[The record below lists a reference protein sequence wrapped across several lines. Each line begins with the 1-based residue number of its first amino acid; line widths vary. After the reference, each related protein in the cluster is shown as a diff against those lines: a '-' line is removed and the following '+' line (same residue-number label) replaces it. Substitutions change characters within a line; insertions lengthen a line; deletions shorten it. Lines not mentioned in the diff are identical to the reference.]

1 MRGGYVGSRLISA
14 SDSRDIMSII
24 LTTNDDLRAL
34 IESSITTVLEK
45 TRVTANVV
53 SPPPEWVS
61 NRDAL
66 DLTGLS
72 RSSLARYRKNGQLPY
87 SKVGNN
93 VFYRRA
99 DLLALFED
107 NMVA

>member
-1 MRGGYVGSRLISA
+1 
-14 SDSRDIMSII
+14 MSII
-24 LTTNDDLRAL
+24 LTTNDELRAL
-34 IESSITTVLEK
+34 IELSVSTALEK
-45 TRVTANVV
+45 KNATANVV

-66 DLTGLS
+66 ELTRMS

-107 NMVA
+107 NMVV